1 MGSAAERGFEEI
13 CRPILGHPEYNRLRV
28 YAHHGRSVHSHCL
41 SVARLSFR
49 IGRLLGLR
57 TEELVRGALLHDFF
71 LYDWRTERR
80 PGGKMHG
87 FSHARIALDN
97 AERVF
102 GPLRPLER
110 DIILHHMWPLNP
122 ALPASA
128 EAILVCALDK
138 AVAAWE
144 TARAIMGCSRTS

>member
-1 MGSAAERGFEEI
+1 MERRTEERFEEL
-13 CRPILGHPEYNRLRV
+13 CRPILANPEYDRLRDFR
-28 YAHHGRSVHSHCL
+28 HHGRSVRSHCL
-41 SVARLSFR
+41 SVARLSYR
-49 IGRLLGLR
+49 LGRRLGLR

-80 PGGKMHG
+80 PGGRMHG
-87 FSHARIALDN
+87 FSHAGIALDN

-122 ALPASA
+122 AFPASA
-128 EAILVCALDK
+128 EAVLVCALDK

-144 TARAIMGCSRTS
+144 TARGLMGDPREG